1 MEWLFRATMQQWMRF
16 GYFPLRLKSAEFF
29 SKANG
34 TAPWTPFWE
43 IRIRP
48 FIITS
53 LGFRL
58 VHHVQGLHSA
68 APASNLRPKA
78 SAVWLFG
85 RCHILCVKWWRS
97 KGNSYLLD
105 GILFPTLPFKAWDR
119 AKEKS
124 TLEKKTP
131 QLIQTFSNRTR
142 LLFYTR
148 LSITYPDF
156 S

>member
-1 MEWLFRATMQQWMRF
+1 MHVWIPQSIWGAMNGPVDIVVYSMAVAKI
-16 GYFPLRLKSAEFF
+16 FPLNGVAVQGYDAAVNALRIFSFEAEICRVFQQR
-29 SKANG
+29 ANG

-68 APASNLRPKA
+68 VPASNLRPKA

-97 KGNSYLLD
+97 KGNSYLLE
-105 GILFPTLPFKAWDR
+105 GILFLKYDIRPLPFKAW
-119 AKEKS
+119 K
-124 TLEKKTP
+124 P
-131 QLIQTFSNRTR
+131 
-142 LLFYTR
+142 
-148 LSITYPDF
+148 
-156 S
+156 